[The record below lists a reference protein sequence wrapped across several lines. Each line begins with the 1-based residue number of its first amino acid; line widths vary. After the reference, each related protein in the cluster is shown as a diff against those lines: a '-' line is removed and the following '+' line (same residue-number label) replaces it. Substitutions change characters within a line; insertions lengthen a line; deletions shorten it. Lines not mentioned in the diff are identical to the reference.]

1 MASIQDCS
9 PFPRVTFL
17 KDMPSPKP
25 RHFVGFMHIRPFCDK
40 LSQFTSLRQ
49 DNCTVLVITT
59 FYLYLLRHLYRNSIL
74 LSQ

>member
-1 MASIQDCS
+1 MVNIQDCL
-9 PFPRVTFL
+9 PIPRVTFL

-25 RHFVGFMHIRPFCDK
+25 KHSVWFMHIRLFCDK

-49 DNCTVLVITT
+49 NNCTVLVITT
-59 FYLYLLRHLYRNSIL
+59 FQLYLLRHIRRNSIL